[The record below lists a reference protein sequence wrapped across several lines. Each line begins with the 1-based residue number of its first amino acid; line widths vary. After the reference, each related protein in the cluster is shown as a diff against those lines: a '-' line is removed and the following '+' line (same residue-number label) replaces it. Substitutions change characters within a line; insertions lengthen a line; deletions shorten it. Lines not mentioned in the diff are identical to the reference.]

1 MIRTWTRRRLD
12 GPALRFVASL
22 LLLAGFAA
30 CSGEDGPAGLDGT
43 SPDTYPP
50 AVALLSPS
58 AGDTLGD
65 TMRVIVSAVDNVAI
79 DRVVFYVDGS
89 DQVDDTSYA
98 EVAGADAVDNQF
110 VWTFNLV
117 QMGVSN
123 GPHTVMARAFDVD
136 RNYADTPPV
145 IVFTEYQTPPGEAVL
160 RVWEPDS
167 TGFYQFPNRN
177 ANDPSIVLDS
187 LHNVRFRAER
197 DGQIDQVRLYLSV
210 DAFASLAFDTTLHV
224 AVHESDGVYP
234 LAAELSSQDL
244 TTAAF
249 DSTRWYSVIFPDNV
263 TFEADEIFHIS
274 LSVPEKTD
282 TTAFAI
288 GTSIIPKYDYPTQ
301 SHSSRWRI
309 EPDAAYWQPLQ
320 TQYALE
326 ERTREFMIEVWV
338 TYE

>member
-1 MIRTWTRRRLD
+1 MS
-12 GPALRFVASL
+12 GPAVRVVASL

-30 CSGEDGPAGLDGT
+30 CSGEDGAAGLDGT

-65 TMRVIVSAVDNVAI
+65 TMRVIVTAVDNVAI
-79 DRVVFYVDGS
+79 DRVVFYLDGS
-89 DQVDDTSYA
+89 DQVDDTLYA
-98 EVAGADAVDNQF
+98 EIDGADATDNQF

-117 QMGVSN
+117 QMGVAN
-123 GPHTVMARAFDVD
+123 GAHTVMARAFDVD

-145 IVFTEYQTPPGEAVL
+145 IVFTEYQTPPGEAIL

-167 TGFYQFPNRN
+167 TGFYQFPNRD
-177 ANDPSIVLDS
+177 ADDPNIVLDS
-187 LHNVRFRAER
+187 LHNIRLRPER

-210 DAFASLAFDTTLHV
+210 DAFSSLAYDTTLHV
-224 AVHESDGVYP
+224 AVHGSDGVYP
-234 LAAELSSQDL
+234 DLGEELSSQDL
-244 TTAAF
+244 TRADF
-249 DSTRWYSVIFPDNV
+249 DSTRWYSVVFPNIV
-263 TFEADEIFHIS
+263 SFQANEILHIT

-301 SHSSRWRI
+301 SHSSRWLI
-309 EPDAAYWQPLQ
+309 DQTTELEYWQPLQ
-320 TQYALE
+320 EQYAFE
-326 ERTREFMIEVWV
+326 DRTREFMIEVWV